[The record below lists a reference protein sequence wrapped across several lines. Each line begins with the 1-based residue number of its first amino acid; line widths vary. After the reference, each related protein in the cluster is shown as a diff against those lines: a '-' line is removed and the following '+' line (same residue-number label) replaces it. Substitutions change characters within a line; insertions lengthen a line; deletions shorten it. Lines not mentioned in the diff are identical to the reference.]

1 MNVRNKIVKALATR
15 NKESYIQA
23 VNNRFGFKGSGT
35 YIFTSP
41 YVEGKAQPTT
51 ASQKK

>member
-1 MNVRNKIVKALATR
+1 MNVRNKIVKALVTR

-23 VNNRFGFKGSGT
+23 VNNRFGFKVEGKGT

-41 YVEGKAQPTT
+41 
-51 ASQKK
+51 